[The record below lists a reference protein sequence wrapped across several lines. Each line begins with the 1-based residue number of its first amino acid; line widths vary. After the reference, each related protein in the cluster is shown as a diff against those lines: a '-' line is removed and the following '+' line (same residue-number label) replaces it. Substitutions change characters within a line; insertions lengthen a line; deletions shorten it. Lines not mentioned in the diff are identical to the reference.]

1 VKLSKPT
8 GPLRGGSIERISG
21 ETLPG
26 MVELQLDSTR
36 RRIGNVRRDID
47 FDLGFVRSDRVS
59 AFPTF
64 ALI

>member
-1 VKLSKPT
+1 
-8 GPLRGGSIERISG
+8 
-21 ETLPG
+21 

-47 FDLGFVRSDRVS
+47 FDVTVATTARVS

-64 ALI
+64 ALT

>member
-1 VKLSKPT
+1 
-8 GPLRGGSIERISG
+8 
-21 ETLPG
+21 

-47 FDLGFVRSDRVS
+47 FDLGFVRTDRVS
-59 AFPTF
+59 AFPTV